1 MVFIK
6 LGYHPIAGLAMAY
19 ASAIGGFSANF
30 MIGMSD
36 ALLYAFT
43 KPATQIIA
51 KDVPVNVAMNWYFI
65 AASVIV
71 LLPAVYW
78 VTMRFVIPR
87 LGTYDDTNAD
97 INADDNNDSLTKE
110 ENRAVF
116 WANISFFIVILVII
130 LCAIPEH
137 SFYEMRKREVC
148 SMMHQLLMV
157 LVYSSLSSF

>member
-1 MVFIK
+1 
-6 LGYHPIAGLAMAY
+6 
-19 ASAIGGFSANF
+19 
-30 MIGMSD
+30 
-36 ALLYAFT
+36 
-43 KPATQIIA
+43 
-51 KDVPVNVAMNWYFI
+51 MNWYFI
-65 AASVIV
+65 AASVVV

-137 SFYEMRKREVC
+137 SFLRNAKTG
-148 SMMHQLLMV
+148 SLLNDAPIINGV
-157 LVYSSLSSF
+157 GLLILILFLVPGLVYGVMMNDPIDAIESANILPKSFVLLNTFIITP